1 MKTATQKEKESTM
14 KATEKN
20 QYDEQAEKFLTDCGL
35 TFKATR
41 AKTQTTPPWDI
52 PGERS
57 GLRYWITI
65 ARAGKGTRGRLSFPF
80 WDSIAAREAGTTPRA
95 YDVLACI
102 SGDIFT
108 PETFSEFCAEYDYSE
123 DSRKGFAT
131 FKRCD
136 RFARRL
142 RAFFSEDEQEQL
154 AEIR

>member
-1 MKTATQKEKESTM
+1 MST
-14 KATEKN
+14 KEKN

-41 AKTQTTPPWDI
+41 AKTQITPPWNN

-65 ARAGKGTRGRLSFPF
+65 ARAGQGTRARLSFPF
-80 WDSIAAREAGTTPRA
+80 WDSIAAREAGTEPRA
-95 YDVLACI
+95 YDVLSCI

-108 PETFSEFCAEYDYSE
+108 PETFGEFCAEYGYDE
-123 DSRKGFAT
+123 DSRKGFAA

-142 RAFFSEDEQEQL
+142 RAFFTAQEQEQL

>member
-1 MKTATQKEKESTM
+1 MST
-14 KATEKN
+14 KEKN
-20 QYDEQAEKFLTDCGL
+20 QYDEQAEKFLTDFGL

-41 AKTQTTPPWDI
+41 SGDTPPPWCE

-57 GLRYWITI
+57 GFRYWVTI
-65 ARAGKGTRGRLSFPF
+65 ARAGKGTRARLSFPF
-80 WDSIAAREAGTTPRA
+80 WDSVAAREAETTPRA

-142 RAFFSEDEQEQL
+142 RALFTEQEQERL